1 MTISNDPGQ
10 ISLGGTVD
18 PGGEERR
25 DSVVTDRAV
34 VSPPDAIAAAP
45 A

>member
-18 PGGEERR
+18 PGGEERDR
-25 DSVVTDRAV
+25 KSVV
-34 VSPPDAIAAAP
+34 
-45 A
+45 